1 MASLAAHNLDSSS
14 RNLDSMRSLTLFRT
28 PNLVELN
35 LSCNNIR
42 EIEGLESLVNLHRLI
57 LSFNKITSLQG
68 IADAASSKLY
78 YIDLKGNLIND
89 FAQLEYLAVIPS
101 LKELVLKSSD
111 PASTIINPICKH
123 PHYSQRVLQILPF
136 ISHLDNPTIQSFPDL
151 EAEFEFSDPI
161 IEHKIPQDASIDNRL
176 FHRLE
181 RIEETM
187 HSLAHNQQP
196 SHSPQQHSPQYYKT
210 TEPANTT
217 NAQMIQYFQAVL
229 DKLDQTRNEVHRRD
243 HLTSVEAESDVTA
256 AARERI
262 LSLEA
267 KVASLGK
274 SLNERVHADALRSEA
289 LGMMAQAAPSDDES
303 TDGGA
308 TIPIKIPTRIPKPS
322 EPGRKL
328 VWKQQ
333 NPSVKAEPTQL
344 DQTKPSSHTSGSTNP
359 QTAQPATSDNMAAL
373 LKSLETEKQKYSDNE
388 RRYASEIV
396 ALNEKLALAEVN
408 ASEEKKT
415 RIHVQESMKAL
426 QESTALRAENH
437 ALVLKEVNQ
446 SLEKETA
453 AKQSAEQAAKLLE
466 QKLEESQNQVTKTLS
481 ELTALQASFQEAER
495 DKEALA
501 KQVLQDREERKAFEN
516 EMGQELDAYRRSIRK
531 LSKSKLQLES
541 AIQAMQTDRLDFEKR
556 SAEAQS
562 TAISEAV
569 SKTRNELDA
578 RYREEKERL
587 EKQVLQKSEEIRVK
601 EDEFQNSIKKEHKK
615 YTELYKA
622 FQEIAEESNQM
633 SKALEESAKS
643 EHDLRTVAREL
654 THLVK
659 DQKLKIAE
667 LMRKNEA
674 SFVVFEEKC
683 NSMETQLK
691 TLENAK
697 LDLER
702 MKRELDACKETL
714 SERQSRIEALE
725 AEKQIISRSV
735 IEQASNLN
743 HEIQSLHAKV
753 KQLEAGLL
761 EKQAA
766 REEAEQNLDNKTRDH
781 SAVLQDINT
790 RESKLE
796 DSLSKEKKKV
806 RELTNEL
813 ISQNEAFES
822 LQSAFEDCK
831 NERDALHSEV
841 LKVSEKLQ
849 ERNTSIAHIE
859 LEVSRVKSVFAA
871 KEAKLVQERDDLL
884 RTREISVDEVK
895 RHYEAQMSR
904 LKGMERERDS
914 LFETTKR
921 LKLQVT
927 ELETAQDAKTQELK
941 RISQE
946 MERQKLKFIKLKE
959 AMDF

>member
-1 MASLAAHNLDSSS
+1 MASLTAHNLDSSS
-14 RNLDSMRSLTLFRT
+14 RNLDSMRSLILFRT

-35 LSCNNIR
+35 LSCNSIR

-123 PHYSQRVLQILPF
+123 PQYSQRVLQILPF

-161 IEHKIPQDASIDNRL
+161 IEHKVPQDASIDNRL

-196 SHSPQQHSPQYYKT
+196 SHPQQHSPQYNKT

-333 NPSVKAEPTQL
+333 NPSVKAEPIQL

-388 RRYASEIV
+388 RRYAAEIV

-415 RIHVQESMKAL
+415 RMHVQESIKAL

-466 QKLEESQNQVTKTLS
+466 QKLEESQTQVTKTLL
-481 ELTALQASFQEAER
+481 ELTSLQASFQEAER
-495 DKEALA
+495 DKEVLA
-501 KQVLQDREERKAFEN
+501 KQILQDREERKAFEN

-556 SAEAQS
+556 STEAQS

-578 RYREEKERL
+578 RHREEKERL

-735 IEQASNLN
+735 IEQVSNLN
-743 HEIQSLHAKV
+743 HEIQALHAKV

-766 REEAEQNLDNKTRDH
+766 REEAEQALRIKVKMLDDQNDTIRTLKQNLDNKTRDH

-831 NERDALHSEV
+831 SERDALHSEV

-895 RHYEAQMSR
+895 RHYEAQMS
-904 LKGMERERDS
+904 S
-914 LFETTKR
+914 
-921 LKLQVT
+921 
-927 ELETAQDAKTQELK
+927 
-941 RISQE
+941 
-946 MERQKLKFIKLKE
+946 
-959 AMDF
+959 